1 MDPCPITELNFD
13 APNLGEAWRKWQT
26 AMQFYLDTLPTNVK
40 EKQRTAK
47 FLLQIGER
55 GREIF
60 STWKIPP
67 SDVTIECLLS
77 KFEEHCSPK
86 KNLVT
91 ERHRFITM
99 SQTEDET
106 NDTYVTRL
114 RKTAASCEFQ
124 QLEDDLILTKLIGGI
139 TSDQLRHRLLRE
151 SQSLNLTKALEMCR
165 SEEMMK
171 TNLDLFKRSENETL
185 VSNEKKNGMEIDAVS
200 KNRATR
206 VNMKTKTQCQ
216 RCGYSH
222 GNANC
227 PAMGKECKKCGKPN
241 HFARCCRTREIQLI
255 EYDSE
260 DDDGFDQHVGTLHGS
275 NEDAWF
281 TKVNVNGVSVKFKLD
296 TGAEVS
302 LIPKQMLQKIHKG
315 PIRPTKTHLTAFGG
329 NVLTPLGKI
338 TARCWLKGRNVN
350 LDFYVVGFA
359 TTPILGLNGCT
370 KLELIDRVEEVQLCK
385 EVRQQEH
392 AAQHQDR
399 RGCEAGAPKRGTKRR
414 RTVKKKTRLSRQER
428 RDKECERSNQQT
440 WSQLKVGRDPTDGML
455 CKLSKLEKN
464 DDRKNQEK
472 GEGNRWRDGTEKQA
486 DKQKPSNKAEVYKKP
501 PGTMGKA
508 LPSYKSEKEFI
519 QAYADVFEGI
529 GCFEERC
536 HIEVKSDVNP
546 VVHAKRKVPFSIQ
559 ERLNRKLSDMEKDH
573 IIQKVDYPT
582 EWVSSLMIVENQ
594 THL

>member
-86 KNLVT
+86 KNLVI

-106 NDTYVTRL
+106 NDAYVTRL

-151 SQSLNLTKALEMCR
+151 SQTLNLTKALEMCR

-241 HFARCCRTREIQLI
+241 HFARCCRTREI
-255 EYDSE
+255 
-260 DDDGFDQHVGTLHGS
+260 
-275 NEDAWF
+275 
-281 TKVNVNGVSVKFKLD
+281 
-296 TGAEVS
+296 
-302 LIPKQMLQKIHKG
+302 
-315 PIRPTKTHLTAFGG
+315 
-329 NVLTPLGKI
+329 
-338 TARCWLKGRNVN
+338 
-350 LDFYVVGFA
+350 
-359 TTPILGLNGCT
+359 
-370 KLELIDRVEEVQLCK
+370 
-385 EVRQQEH
+385 
-392 AAQHQDR
+392 
-399 RGCEAGAPKRGTKRR
+399 
-414 RTVKKKTRLSRQER
+414 
-428 RDKECERSNQQT
+428 
-440 WSQLKVGRDPTDGML
+440 
-455 CKLSKLEKN
+455 
-464 DDRKNQEK
+464 
-472 GEGNRWRDGTEKQA
+472 
-486 DKQKPSNKAEVYKKP
+486 
-501 PGTMGKA
+501 
-508 LPSYKSEKEFI
+508 
-519 QAYADVFEGI
+519 
-529 GCFEERC
+529 
-536 HIEVKSDVNP
+536 
-546 VVHAKRKVPFSIQ
+546 
-559 ERLNRKLSDMEKDH
+559 
-573 IIQKVDYPT
+573 
-582 EWVSSLMIVENQ
+582 
-594 THL
+594 